1 MAQQEH
7 IFGHHAV
14 SSLLQNEAERVYEI
28 YVSKTRHEN
37 KRNQDSVNTLV
48 NLARKSGIPVHFCH
62 KKTLD
67 DKSNGQS
74 HQGILARAKPAP
86 IKTEQDLDKIIEETK
101 RKGETIT
108 LLLLDGVTDPH
119 NLGACLRT
127 ADAAGV
133 NAVAVPKDKSVGLNA
148 TVRKVASGAAE
159 VLPLIQVTNLS
170 RTIKSIQEKGVWVIG
185 TAGEAQDDLFE
196 ITSNGHIAIVMGAE
210 DKGMRRL
217 TRENCDQLVKLP
229 MLGSV
234 SSLNVS
240 VATGICLFELNRQR
254 RQ

>member
-1 MAQQEH
+1 MAQQELV
-7 IFGHHAV
+7 FGQHAV
-14 SSLLQNEAERVYEI
+14 NSLLNNEAERVYEI
-28 YVSKTRHEN
+28 FVSKARTEN
-37 KRNQDSVNTLV
+37 KRQLDKVNTLV
-48 NLARKSGIPVHFCH
+48 NIARKSGIPVHFCH

-67 DKSNGQS
+67 EKSNGQP

-86 IKTEQDLDKIIEETK
+86 MKTEQDLDAIIQATIA
-101 RKGETIT
+101 KGELVT
-108 LLLLDGVTDPH
+108 LLILDGVTDPH
-119 NLGACLRT
+119 NLGACMRT

-133 NAVAVPKDKSVGLNA
+133 NAVVVPKDKSVGLTS

-159 VLPLIQVTNLS
+159 VLPLIQVTNLA
-170 RTIKSIQEKGVWVIG
+170 RTIKSIQDQGIWVMG
-185 TAGEAQDDLFE
+185 TAGEAESNLYDLK
-196 ITSNGHIAIVMGAE
+196 SDGHLAIVMGAE

-254 RQ
+254 S